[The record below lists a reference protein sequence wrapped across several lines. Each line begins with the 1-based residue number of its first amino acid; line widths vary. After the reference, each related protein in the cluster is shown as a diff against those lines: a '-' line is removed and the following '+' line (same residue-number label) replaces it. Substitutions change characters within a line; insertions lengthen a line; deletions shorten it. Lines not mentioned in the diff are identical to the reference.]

1 MINILILIL
10 SSGEG
15 DGAGSFPGSG
25 DDPEQPG
32 DPDLTGPLL
41 LPHGGLRGG
50 HQLGCCPENHHVP
63 GDHQTRGP
71 QGKTGFFIYF
81 ISVLRQVCPGESF
94 KVRLA
99 FSFTAS
105 VSYDRYVLE
114 RASR

>member
-1 MINILILIL
+1 MLILMLIL

-15 DGAGSFPGSG
+15 DGAGSFPGSR

-50 HQLGCCPENHHVP
+50 HQLSCCPENHHVP

-81 ISVLRQVCPGESF
+81 MSVLRQFMSWRKLQGKAGVIIFCF
-94 KVRLA
+94 I
-99 FSFTAS
+99 S
-105 VSYDRYVLE
+105 VL
-114 RASR
+114 